1 MGLFNSPRSILERE
15 TNLNQIDAELLIT
28 IDYFWPKNMSITIY
42 VLLFFTQRLVLP
54 AVSQE
59 HPKQNTKP
67 LLTLL

>member
-42 VLLFFTQRLVLP
+42 VLLFFTHRLVLP
-54 AVSQE
+54 AVSQG
-59 HPKQNTKP
+59 HPKLTTN
-67 LLTLL
+67 TLLILL